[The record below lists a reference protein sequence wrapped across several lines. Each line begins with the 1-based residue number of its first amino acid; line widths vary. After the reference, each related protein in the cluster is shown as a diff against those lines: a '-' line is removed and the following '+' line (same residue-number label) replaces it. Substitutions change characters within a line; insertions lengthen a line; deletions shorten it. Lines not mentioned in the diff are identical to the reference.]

1 MTLITKR
8 KRLIKQIDHI
18 KNEQFLDKLNAM
30 IEEELLKSNIMQYV
44 SPMRK
49 STNIED
55 LLKNYRPPDL
65 SKVVGIIPND
75 QPLEEVLKMLD

>member
-1 MTLITKR
+1 MTVTIK
-8 KRLIKQIDHI
+8 KARLKKQIDNI

-55 LLKNYRPPDL
+55 LLKNYQPPNL